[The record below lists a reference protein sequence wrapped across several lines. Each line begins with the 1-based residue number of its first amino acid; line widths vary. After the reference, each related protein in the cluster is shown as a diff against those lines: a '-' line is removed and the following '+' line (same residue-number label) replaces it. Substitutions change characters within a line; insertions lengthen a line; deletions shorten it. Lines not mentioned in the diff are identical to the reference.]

1 MLVRYL
7 PRAADEDKHLARSQS
22 ASGLLAW
29 LPPRTD
35 SSECGWGFHSWD
47 LKRMLS
53 WLSYQASPLTL
64 AALVVPH
71 TVPVTVGPGPRAQEA
86 EEKQNSHTSL

>member
-1 MLVRYL
+1 MWLGFPLLGSKEDVIMAKYL
-7 PRAADEDKHLARSQS
+7 D
-22 ASGLLAW
+22 
-29 LPPRTD
+29 
-35 SSECGWGFHSWD
+35 
-47 LKRMLS
+47 
-53 WLSYQASPLTL
+53 QALPLTL